1 MSNGESNA
9 SEIWQAVIGHIR
21 ARSENVYNQWFKKMV
36 PISADEKQIVIGT
49 SDHFLASFVT
59 DNYGDVLA
67 DALAA
72 KGLAVHSIG
81 DGARVGKVLDAIH
94 AAIELAEKI

>member
-36 PISADEKQIVIGT
+36 PISADEKQIVIGCNF
-49 SDHFLASFVT
+49 SC
-59 DNYGDVLA
+59 
-67 DALAA
+67 
-72 KGLAVHSIG
+72 
-81 DGARVGKVLDAIH
+81 ARLWRVPA
-94 AAIELAEKI
+94 